1 MRNLPTAAGL
11 ACRYHT
17 MPTHILIADDH
28 SIFASL
34 LRDVLNEI
42 EDFRVVDIASDGEQ
56 ALAMMKVSKVDVVLL
71 DLVMPRLGGLQVL
84 RELRSTK
91 SPVKVIVLTGVGS
104 SDAMAEAFTLG
115 ARTFVEKST
124 DLEELVRIIRAVSSG
139 DVPLTS
145 AASEVMRA
153 LVRRKF
159 AIKGISDSDKLVLRH
174 LAAGRVAKEI
184 AADLNLCLS
193 AVYKA
198 QSRLVARL
206 GVKTREGFAR
216 AAGDLGLDMG
226 SDASRSSG
234 ETGAKP

>member
-1 MRNLPTAAGL
+1 MRAPCAVI
-11 ACRYHT
+11 YPMH
-17 MPTHILIADDH
+17 THILIADDH

-42 EDFRVVDIASDGEQ
+42 EDFRVVDIASDGDQVLE
-56 ALAMMKVSKVDVVLL
+56 LIKGSKVDVLLL

-84 RELRSTK
+84 RELRASK
-91 SPVKVIVLTGVGS
+91 SPIKVIVLTGVGS
-104 SDAMAEAFTLG
+104 NDAMAEAFTLG

-124 DLEELVRIIRAVSSG
+124 DLEELVRIIRAVSNG

-145 AASEVMRA
+145 AASEVMRG

-159 AIKGISDSDKLVLRH
+159 AVKGIGDSDKLVLRH

-184 AADLNLCLS
+184 AADLNLSLS

-198 QSRLVARL
+198 QSRLVSRL
-206 GVKTREGFAR
+206 GVTTQEGFAR
-216 AAGDLGLDMG
+216 SARELGLDIRIE
-226 SDASRSSG
+226 AARP
-234 ETGAKP
+234 TAANGAKP